1 MIPLT
6 DLRRQ
11 HEELAESIEAG
22 VLKVLR
28 SQRLILGEYVERF
41 EDEVRTFLGAE
52 DAVGVSSG
60 SDGLVLSLLDAG
72 IGPGDEV
79 ITTPLTFVATAEA
92 ICRVGATPVFADVEP
107 EQLSLTKETIE
118 RALSER
124 TRAVIIVHLF
134 GHVGPLQEVADYCR
148 ALGLVLI
155 EDAAQA
161 FGARVGARA
170 VGTFGDYGV
179 FSFFP
184 AKVLGGAGDAGLV
197 VSAAERGGRLRQLRV
212 HGHVGGG
219 EFAQVSGNYRLDA
232 IQAAVLSAKL
242 PHVPRFL
249 SERRAHAGAYEQGL
263 AQLKS
268 SLELPRERSGTTSAW
283 NYYVVRASN
292 APELI
297 FGLKERGIATTG
309 YYWTPL
315 HRQRCFAGRARA
327 TSLDISEQV
336 APKLVALPLFPELT
350 PEERE
355 AVIRGVSGLV
365 EETSA

>member
-11 HEELAESIEAG
+11 HEALAESIEAG
-22 VLKVLR
+22 VLEVLR
-28 SQRLILGEYVERF
+28 SQRLILGEHVARF
-41 EDEVRTFLGAE
+41 ESEARQFLGAE
-52 DAVGVSSG
+52 DAIGVSSG

-107 EQLSLTKETIE
+107 DQLSLTRDTIE
-118 RALSER
+118 RARSER
-124 TRAVIIVHLF
+124 TRAVIVVHLF
-134 GHVGPLQEVADYCR
+134 GHVGPLEDISDYCR
-148 ALGLVLI
+148 ERGLVLI

-161 FGARVGARA
+161 FGAKVGLRS

-184 AKVLGGAGDAGLV
+184 AKVLGGAGDGGLV
-197 VSAAERGGRLRQLRV
+197 VARAERGSRLRQLRV
-212 HGHVGGG
+212 HGHVGDG
-219 EFAQVSGNYRLDA
+219 EFEKVSGNYRLDA

-249 SERRAHAGAYEQGL
+249 SDRRAHAEAYEQGL
-263 AQLKS
+263 SQVKAC
-268 SLELPRERSGTTSAW
+268 LELPRQRTGTTSAW
-283 NYYVVRASN
+283 NYYVVRTPD
-292 APELI
+292 APELVR
-297 FGLKERGIATTG
+297 GLKERGVTATG

-327 TSLDISEQV
+327 TSLEISERV
-336 APKLVALPLFPELT
+336 APQLVALPLFPELT
-350 PEERE
+350 QDERE
-355 AVIRGVSGLV
+355 TVIRSVSDLV
-365 EETSA
+365 GERPA